1 MGSNIV
7 VFNALQT
14 SLSGGIGRY
23 SYELSKS
30 IYLKKALDLKI
41 VVRKEDLS
49 LFNFANK
56 EDLIIA
62 ENIKNSIDRNKYEQ
76 FILPRLV
83 NKKYPNAVIHYPDS
97 MAPFICKNKVII
109 TIHDLAFKSLK
120 DVFTKKTV
128 IWKSIATKLSVKK
141 AKDIIAITNFTQNE
155 IKAHYGEDIVNKT
168 QVILNG
174 FNKFSDDKINEDN
187 VNKDILDLK
196 NINYI
201 LTVSTISPRKN
212 IDGLIKAFNEI
223 KEDNQYKLVIA
234 GNNGWMFEK
243 VYEEAEKLR
252 IKDRILFTG
261 KINDDELKYLYKHAN
276 IFVYPSYYEG
286 FGLPPLEAMS
296 FNVPCVVSN
305 KTSIP
310 EVVGNAAITVDPN
323 SYKEIAKQIEKF
335 INSENLRNEYIQKG
349 NKRLSKFSW
358 EKCAEETIKL
368 YKFEIMRE

>member
-243 VYEEAEKLR
+243 VYEEAEKLG

-310 EVVGNAAITVDPN
+310 EVVGNAAITVNPN

>member
-30 IYLKKALDLKI
+30 MYLKKALDLKI
-41 VVRKEDLS
+41 VVREEDLF

-56 EDLIIA
+56 KDLIIA
-62 ENIKNSIDRNKYEQ
+62 KNIKNSIDRNKYEQ
-76 FILPRLV
+76 FVLPKLV
-83 NKKYPNAVIHYPDS
+83 NKKYPGAIIHYPDS
-97 MAPFICKNKVII
+97 MAPFMCKNKVII
-109 TIHDLAFKSLK
+109 TVHDLAFKSLK
-120 DVFTKKTV
+120 GVFTKKTV
-128 IWKSIATKLSVKK
+128 VWKSIITKLSVKK
-141 AKDIIAITNFTQNE
+141 AKDIISITNFTQEE
-155 IKAHYGEDIVNKT
+155 IKMHYGQDIVNKT
-168 QVILNG
+168 QVIFNG
-174 FNKFSDDKINEDN
+174 FNKFSDDKINESN
-187 VNKDILDLK
+187 INKNILDLK
-196 NINYI
+196 RYDYI

-212 IDGLIKAFNEI
+212 IDGLIKAFNEM
-223 KEDNQYKLVIA
+223 KNKNQYRLVIA

-243 VYEEAEKLR
+243 VYEEVEKLGV
-252 IKDRILFTG
+252 KDRVIFTG
-261 KINDDELKYLYKHAN
+261 KINDDELKYLYKYAD
-276 IFVYPSYYEG
+276 IFVYPSFYEG

-296 FNVPCVVSN
+296 FNVPCIVSN

-310 EVVGNAAITVDPN
+310 EVVGDAAITVDPN

-335 INSENLRNEYIQKG
+335 TDNINLRMEYIKRG

-368 YKFEIMRE
+368 YKKTLKQ

>member
-41 VVRKEDLS
+41 VVREEDLS

-56 EDLIIA
+56 KDLIIA
-62 ENIKNSIDRNKYEQ
+62 KGIKNSIDRNKYEQ
-76 FILPRLV
+76 FILPKLV

-109 TIHDLAFKSLK
+109 TVHDLAFKSLK

-141 AKDIIAITNFTQNE
+141 AKDIIAITNFTEDE
-155 IKAHYGEDIVNKT
+155 IKIHYGQDIANKT

-174 FNKFSDDKINEDN
+174 FNKFSDDKISQSNI
-187 VNKDILDLK
+187 NKNILDLK
-196 NINYI
+196 KSNYI

-223 KEDNQYKLVIA
+223 KNNNQYKLVIA

-243 VYEEAEKLR
+243 VYEEAEKLG

-261 KINDDELKYLYKHAN
+261 KINDDELKYLYKHAD
-276 IFVYPSYYEG
+276 IFVYPSFYEG

-296 FNVPCVVSN
+296 FNVPCIVSN

-310 EVVGNAAITVDPN
+310 EVVGDAAITVDPN
-323 SYKEIAKQIEKF
+323 DYKEMGRQIEKF
-335 INSENLRNEYIQKG
+335 INNDNLRMEYIKKG

-358 EKCAEETIKL
+358 GKCAEETIGL
-368 YKFEIMRE
+368 YKKTLEK

>member
-62 ENIKNSIDRNKYEQ
+62 ENIKNSIDRNRYEQ
-76 FILPRLV
+76 FILPKLV

-97 MAPFICKNKVII
+97 MAPFICRNKIII
-109 TIHDLAFKSLK
+109 TVHDLAFKSLK
-120 DVFTKKTV
+120 SEFTNKTI
-128 IWKSIATKLSVKK
+128 IWKRIATKFSVKK
-141 AKDIIAITNFTQNE
+141 AKYIITITNFTKNE
-155 IKAHYGEDIVNKT
+155 IKKHYKQHIANKI
-168 QVILNG
+168 QVIFNG
-174 FNKFSDDKINEDN
+174 FNKFSDDKINESN
-187 VNKDILDLK
+187 INKDILDLK
-196 NINYI
+196 KSNYI

-223 KEDNQYKLVIA
+223 KNKNQYKLVVV
-234 GNNGWMFEK
+234 GKNGWMFEK
-243 VYEEAEKLR
+243 VYDEAEKLG
-252 IKDRILFTG
+252 IKDKILFTG

-276 IFVYPSYYEG
+276 IFVYPSFYEG

-310 EVVGNAAITVDPN
+310 EVVGNAAITVNPN
-323 SYKEIAKQIEKF
+323 NYNEIAKQIEKF
-335 INSENLRNEYIQKG
+335 INSDNLRMEYIKKG

-358 EKCAEETIKL
+358 EKCAEETIDL
-368 YKFEIMRE
+368 YKKTLVK

>member
-243 VYEEAEKLR
+243 VYEEAEKLG